1 MPSKDLK
8 ITSSHGGEFDCYLAL
23 PEGSARVPAIVLAS
37 AIHGVNGD
45 LRAIADEFASH
56 GYIAAAPDLFWQ
68 SVPGPISRDDPRS
81 GPRGQPRLEKI
92 KANESDMADTLAMV
106 RKLSQHNG
114 RAATMGF
121 CYGGPF
127 AALGPAKLGYDAG
140 IGCHS
145 TQMKDY
151 MDVIEGTTKPVCLLW
166 GDKDTMAPPDLL
178 EAYRELAAKKKN
190 LELHIFPGIL
200 HSYMMPGSTG
210 AYDQEKRDFT
220 MKRSLEI
227 LAGLRG

>member
-1 MPSKDLK
+1 M
-8 ITSSHGGEFDCYLAL
+8 
-23 PEGSARVPAIVLAS
+23 
-37 AIHGVNGD
+37 
-45 LRAIADEFASH
+45 
-56 GYIAAAPDLFWQ
+56 
-68 SVPGPISRDDPRS
+68 PGPISRDDPRS

-92 KANESDMADTLAMV
+92 KANESDMTDTLAMV
-106 RKLSQHNG
+106 RKLPQHNG

-166 GDKDTMAPPDLL
+166 GDKDTMAPPELL

-220 MKRSLEI
+220 MKRALEI

>member
-23 PEGSARVPAIVLAS
+23 PEDSAKVPAIVLAS

-68 SVPGPISRDDPRS
+68 SVPGPFSRDDPRS

-92 KANESDMADTLAMV
+92 KANESDMTDTLAMV
-106 RKLSQHNG
+106 RKLPQHNG

-166 GDKDTMAPPDLL
+166 GDKDTMAPPELL